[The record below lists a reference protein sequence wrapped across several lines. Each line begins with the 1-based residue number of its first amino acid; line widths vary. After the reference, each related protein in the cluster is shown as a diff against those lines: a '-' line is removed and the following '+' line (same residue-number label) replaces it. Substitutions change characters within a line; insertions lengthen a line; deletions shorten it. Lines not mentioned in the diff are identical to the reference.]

1 MIRRDMAIRE
11 VVEKHPECA
20 VVFEK
25 YNLGCIRCLA
35 SSFETIE
42 EGLSAHGLN
51 VDDVINELNEAA
63 AG

>member
-11 VVEKHPECA
+11 IVEKHPECA
-20 VVFEK
+20 AVFKK